1 MVRRLPVGIPSR
13 VMGSRPADGRP
24 VDAQR
29 PVQSPGFRLPGGQP
43 PFVRIQGVQSG
54 HELRVPPDDEPASQV
69 ADQEPLPTVRP
80 EPVVRRVRGAVRI
93 VGSHPT
99 GSPLPA
105 HDLVV
110 GELVDHPIE
119 IDEQQRPTHS
129 CPSFHRAGRF
139 GFDGVQ
145 PLTDGIKLIPMV
157 GPCGPDG
164 REFGPHGPL
173 LRLPSTNR
181 LFRRHRIRRSEHE
194 ERFADLFHIASGVP
208 QRHEHGLRVG

>member
-1 MVRRLPVGIPSR
+1 MVSGFPHAGRISTTSCGVIVHRQAWIHRS
-13 VMGSRPADGRP
+13 GSRFGSAIAFALYWSRFFSAGSSQCSSSHR
-24 VDAQR
+24 
-29 PVQSPGFRLPGGQP
+29 SYSSGG
-43 PFVRIQGVQSG
+43 
-54 HELRVPPDDEPASQV
+54 HAPASS
-69 ADQEPLPTVRP
+69 
-80 EPVVRRVRGAVRI
+80 GAH
-93 VGSHPT
+93 G
-99 GSPLPA
+99 
-105 HDLVV
+105 
-110 GELVDHPIE
+110 HPIE